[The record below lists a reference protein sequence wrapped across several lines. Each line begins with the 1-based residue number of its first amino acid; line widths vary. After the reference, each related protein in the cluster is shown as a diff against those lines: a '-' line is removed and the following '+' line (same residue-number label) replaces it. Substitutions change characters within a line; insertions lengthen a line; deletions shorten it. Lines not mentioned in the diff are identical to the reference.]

1 MVEMFK
7 IELSRSQIE
16 NLVEFI
22 EMNFIDAV
30 KKDVDIDN
38 FRYVVDMCDTF
49 KILENALKRDVD
61 NG

>member
-22 EMNFIDAV
+22 EMNFIDVV

-49 KILENALKRDVD
+49 KILENALKRGVD

>member
-1 MVEMFK
+1 MAEMFK

-22 EMNFIDAV
+22 EMNFIDVV

-38 FRYVVDMCDTF
+38 FRYVVDMCDAF
-49 KILENALKRDVD
+49 KILENALK
-61 NG
+61 GGSE